1 MLFFNFTTINSNK
14 KVIITKF
21 FKHYTVM
28 DNFDLNE
35 YYNLKYTKIESEY
48 LNFKNEIKDKEII
61 YVNNI
66 SPLMIIDMAD
76 ILNDFIITFNDFF

>member
-1 MLFFNFTTINSNK
+1 
-14 KVIITKF
+14 
-21 FKHYTVM
+21 M